1 MGAGVRLLLLELRK
15 LRHYRSVRPGLLV
28 AALLPPLWALAPRL
42 EEVYGLTLISGHQV
56 QAIALMTSMEFV
68 LPILVAVTCAE
79 LLGYEVAAGTL
90 APLLL
95 RPLTR
100 IRLLLTRIRLLLAKL
115 GVALLYPG
123 MLLAVL
129 WLSGLVSGAL
139 LGYGDFQGGTG
150 LTLLGFASPFT
161 GGATAFGE
169 VARAYGLAWLVL
181 APVATLAVL
190 LSVLLLNTAAAA
202 LATLVT
208 LLVTRML
215 IVFPAAVQPLLL
227 TTHFGAYL
235 GQGRELALSVGF
247 LLLYTLAFAAMSVF
261 AFERRDV

>member
-1 MGAGVRLLLLELRK
+1 MRLLLLELRK

-100 IRLLLTRIRLLLAKL
+100 IRLLLAKL

-129 WLSGLVSGAL
+129 WLSGLVSGVL
-139 LGYGDFQGGTG
+139 LGFGDFQGGTG

-161 GGATAFGE
+161 SGATAFAE